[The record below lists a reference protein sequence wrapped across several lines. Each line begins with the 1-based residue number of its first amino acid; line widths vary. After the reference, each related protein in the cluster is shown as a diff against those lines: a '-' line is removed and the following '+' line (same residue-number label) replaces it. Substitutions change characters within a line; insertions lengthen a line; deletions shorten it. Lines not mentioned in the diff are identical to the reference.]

1 MALSDLKVYSEYA
14 YSAMTEILDQQ
25 IAVFNQA
32 SEGAIILRPSA
43 TQGDYS
49 EQAFYAKI
57 QGLVRRR
64 NAYGDGAIAQKVLQM
79 LAERSV
85 KVAAG
90 TPEVRIDPGWFQW
103 IQRSPE
109 EAGIVLGQQL
119 AVDAMADMVNTVIG
133 VIVSA
138 LSGVGAP
145 VIRDI
150 SNAASGNKVINFV
163 DMTRTAGLYGDRSQD
178 LRVWVM
184 HSASQT
190 ELYVNALN
198 NMERL
203 FTWGGT
209 TVNRDAQGRIM
220 IITDSPALVTTVTGD
235 NTKVAYNNLLLKQGA
250 ATVGQE
256 NDWFANEE
264 TKNGQ
269 ENIVRTYQAQWSYS
283 LAVDGFA
290 WDTATGGKSPND
302 AALMSAA
309 NWDRVS
315 TYVKDLPGAILKTA
329 AAA

>member
-14 YSAMTEILDQQ
+14 YSAMTETLDQQ

-32 SEGAIILRPSA
+32 SDGAIILRPSA

-49 EQAFYAKI
+49 EQAFYQKI

-64 NAYGDGAIAQKVLQM
+64 NAYADGAIGQKILSM
-79 LAERSV
+79 MAERSV

-90 TPEVRIDPGWFQW
+90 TPEVRIDPHWFQW

-109 EAGIVLGQQL
+109 EAGVVLGQQL
-119 AVDAMADMVNTVIG
+119 AKDSMADMLNTVIG
-133 VIVSA
+133 VLVSA

-145 VIRDI
+145 VVRDI
-150 SNAASGNKVINFV
+150 TKADSPNKVINWA

-198 NMERL
+198 NAQNL

-209 TVNRDAQGRIM
+209 TVTRDAQGRVM
-220 IITDSPALVTTVTGD
+220 IVTDSPALVTTQTGD
-235 NTKVAYNNLLLKQGA
+235 ATKVAYNNLLLKPGA

-256 NDWFANEE
+256 NDWFANEDI
-264 TKNGQ
+264 KNGS
-269 ENIVRTYQAQWSYS
+269 ENIVRTYQAQWSFS

-309 NWDRVS
+309 NWDRVT

-329 AAA
+329 AVA